1 METVIG
7 LLGMVVYIV
16 AVLALASGVTWLVV
30 KLSPSQSAKE
40 LEAKTSGS
48 GS

>member
-1 METVIG
+1 METVLG
-7 LLGMVVYIV
+7 LLGMLVYIV

-40 LEAKTSGS
+40 IEAKSSAGS
-48 GS
+48 